1 MSNHINKKR
10 VFSAG
15 LRDGLPIGLGYFA
28 VSFSLGIAAR
38 DAGLTPL
45 QGFFASLFTNASA
58 GEHAV
63 FTLIGAGTTVLE
75 IVLITLIANARYL
88 LMSCALSQ
96 RLSPDTSLKHRLLIG
111 ADVTDE
117 LFGISIAREGMLDPF
132 YYYGAMLTSVP
143 FWATGTAL
151 GIMMGTLLPVR
162 VVSALSVALYGMF
175 LAVIIPPCKKSKV
188 ITGLVAVSFILSY
201 LATNLPFL
209 AVLSDGNRTILLTLL
224 IAGVAALV
232 FPVKDGDS
240 NG

>member
-1 MSNHINKKR
+1 MSTVTKR
-10 VFSAG
+10 RKIFSEG
-15 LRDGLPIGLGYFA
+15 MRDGLPIGLGYFA
-28 VSFSLGIAAR
+28 VSFSLGIAAKS
-38 DAGLTPL
+38 AGLTPL

-63 FTLIGAGTTVLE
+63 FTLIGAGTTILE

-96 RLSPDTSLKHRLLIG
+96 RLSPDLKMRHRLIIG

-117 LFGISIAREGMLDPF
+117 LFGISIARQGMLDPV

-151 GIMMGTLLPVR
+151 GIVMGNLLPAR
-162 VVSALSVALYGMF
+162 IVSALGVALYGMF

-188 ITGLVAVSFILSY
+188 ITGLVAVSFLLSY
-201 LATNLPFL
+201 LATRLPLFA
-209 AVLSDGNRTILLTLL
+209 AVSDGNRTILLTLI
-224 IAGVAALV
+224 IAGVAAVL
-232 FPVKDGDS
+232 FPVKEDEN

>member
-1 MSNHINKKR
+1 MKNKTQRKN
-10 VFSAG
+10 VFLQG
-15 LRDGLPIGLGYFA
+15 LRDGLPIGFGYFA
-28 VSFSLGIAAR
+28 VSFSLGIAAK

-63 FTLIGAGTTVLE
+63 FTLIGAGTTILE

-96 RLSPDTSLKHRLLIG
+96 RLSPDTPLKHRLLIG

-117 LFGISIAREGMLDPF
+117 LFGISIAREGMLQPI

-175 LAVIIPPCKKSKV
+175 LAVIIPPCKKSKILTV
-188 ITGLVAVSFILSY
+188 LIAVSFLLS
-201 LATNLPFL
+201 FL
-209 AVLSDGNRTILLTLL
+209 ASRLPLISDVSDGNRTILLTLL
-224 IAGVAALV
+224 IAGAAALL
-232 FPVKDGDS
+232 FPIKEDE
-240 NG
+240 NHA

>member
-1 MSNHINKKR
+1 MSNHINKTR

-188 ITGLVAVSFILSY
+188 ITGLVAVSFILSC

-209 AVLSDGNRTILLTLL
+209 TVLSDGNRTILLTLL

-232 FPVKDGDS
+232 FPIGGDH
-240 NG
+240 ND

>member
-1 MSNHINKKR
+1 MSNNIKR
-10 VFSAG
+10 KRIFSAG

-63 FTLIGAGTTVLE
+63 FTLIGAGTTMLE
-75 IVLITLIANARYL
+75 IILITLIANARYL

-96 RLSPDTSLKHRLLIG
+96 RLSPDTPLKHRLIIG

-132 YYYGAMLTSVP
+132 YYYGAMLTSIP

-162 VVSALSVALYGMF
+162 IVSALSVALYGMF

-188 ITGLVAVSFILSY
+188 ITGLVAVSFIFSF
-201 LATNLPFL
+201 LAAKLPFL
-209 AVLSDGNRTILLTLL
+209 ATVSDGNRTILLTLL
-224 IAGVAALV
+224 IAGAAALL
-232 FPVKDGDS
+232 FPVKEDEG
-240 NG
+240 NA